1 MKAGLF
7 IKCLT
12 FPISSV
18 ILPDLIN
25 VIEAYFLSAKLDNN
39 NSVLNF
45 LWKLNKQYLH
55 FKKA

>member
-1 MKAGLF
+1 MKTDLF

-45 LWKLNKQYLH
+45 L
-55 FKKA
+55 